1 MVFKNKTLMHPE
13 SFMVQQ
19 HEQSQ
24 EPGILE
30 ENIFN
35 FLLSGEVFL
44 EYHRQMVEPLLVL
57 SLHNN

>member
-1 MVFKNKTLMHPE
+1 MHPE

-35 FLLSGEVFL
+35 FLLSGAVFWSITGKL
-44 EYHRQMVEPLLVL
+44 
-57 SLHNN
+57 